1 MEEFRHKRQVEMTH
15 FSTEIEN
22 RYQTKLQE
30 QLQNMRSDFDNRTAN
45 SRAEIE
51 ALYKNKLTVSV

>member
-1 MEEFRHKRQVEMTH
+1 MTS

-30 QLQNMRSDFDNRTAN
+30 QLQNMRADFDNRTAN

-51 ALYKNKLTVSV
+51 ALYKNKLTVGGWRPFL